1 MADINAFA
9 RPVRALLSGR
19 KYVIDYFQRE
29 YRWGEKQ
36 ITELV
41 RDLSNK
47 FLASWRP
54 EHERNAVARYAPYF
68 LGSIIAAAPNAE
80 GRRSIIDGQQRLT
93 SLTLLLIAVRHRL
106 TNDDDRRQIAD
117 LVFTIQYGERSF
129 NIDVPERTA
138 AMQAI
143 FTGEPLDTDGQPE
156 SVRTILERYDDV
168 GELLPDQLDGVALAM
183 FADWLIDRVFLVE
196 IETPNEDGGY
206 EVFEA
211 MNDRGLALTPTD
223 MLKSHLLARVTGE
236 DEKIRLNRLWKERVE
251 ALNALGKD
259 EDADAIK
266 SWLRASHAQSI
277 RERVE
282 NAAPQDFDRIG
293 TEFHRWVRDRSPE
306 LKLKVAEDYR
316 EFVERDF
323 AFYTRWYERCRKWTM
338 ALTPGYETI
347 FCNADAKFTLQYPLL
362 LAPLTPSDSEET
374 ATRKIRTVARFIDIY
389 SMRRMWAG
397 KSVDYNTIQYAMFL
411 VIKAIRGLSPKDT
424 ADRLLSYLNDETEP
438 FTESTAFVY
447 RPGGFNKSLRRL
459 LARLTA
465 WVEVQAGMANQLA
478 TYMQSGRYGYE
489 IEHIW
494 ANHPEQH
501 AEEFPDARDFGEAR
515 NRLGGLLLLPK
526 SFNASYG
533 DLPYR
538 LPDVDD
544 AAEEASKRKSHKW
557 PLYFGQNLLAASL
570 HDNAYVHNPGFR
582 ALREATGLP
591 FRAHPEFKR
600 ADLDDRHRLYVQIA
614 SQVWAP
620 DLIAAEAAQ

>member
-1 MADINAFA
+1 
-9 RPVRALLSGR
+9 
-19 KYVIDYFQRE
+19 
-29 YRWGEKQ
+29 
-36 ITELV
+36 
-41 RDLSNK
+41 
-47 FLASWRP
+47 
-54 EHERNAVARYAPYF
+54 
-68 LGSIIAAAPNAE
+68 
-80 GRRSIIDGQQRLT
+80 
-93 SLTLLLIAVRHRL
+93 
-106 TNDDDRRQIAD
+106 
-117 LVFTIQYGERSF
+117 
-129 NIDVPERTA
+129 
-138 AMQAI
+138 
-143 FTGEPLDTDGQPE
+143 
-156 SVRTILERYDDV
+156 
-168 GELLPDQLDGVALAM
+168 
-183 FADWLIDRVFLVE
+183 
-196 IETPNEDGGY
+196 
-206 EVFEA
+206 
-211 MNDRGLALTPTD
+211 
-223 MLKSHLLARVTGE
+223 
-236 DEKIRLNRLWKERVE
+236 
-251 ALNALGKD
+251 
-259 EDADAIK
+259 
-266 SWLRASHAQSI
+266 
-277 RERVE
+277 
-282 NAAPQDFDRIG
+282 
-293 TEFHRWVRDRSPE
+293 